1 MSGSVK
7 ILLKIPAVL
16 VVITIWFLSSQSV
29 LPQLKGI
36 LGYDK
41 LLHLLAY
48 LALSGSAALW
58 FPPEQW
64 ESRRF
69 LTFLLTVIIA
79 SVYGMIDEIHQSFV
93 PGRDCSVWDW
103 IADTLGAMIGAGAGM
118 LGVRRIASANKKMM
132 NFCKRCK

>member
-1 MSGSVK
+1 MSGSLK

-16 VVITIWFLSSQSV
+16 VVAAIWFLSSQSV

-48 LALSGSAALW
+48 FALSGSAALW

-79 SVYGMIDEIHQSFV
+79 SVYGMIDEVHQSFV
-93 PGRDCSVWDW
+93 PGRYCSVWDW
-103 IADTLGAMIGAGAGM
+103 IADTLGAVLGAGAAMFGI
-118 LGVRRIASANKKMM
+118 RRIASISKKI
-132 NFCKRCK
+132 KQ